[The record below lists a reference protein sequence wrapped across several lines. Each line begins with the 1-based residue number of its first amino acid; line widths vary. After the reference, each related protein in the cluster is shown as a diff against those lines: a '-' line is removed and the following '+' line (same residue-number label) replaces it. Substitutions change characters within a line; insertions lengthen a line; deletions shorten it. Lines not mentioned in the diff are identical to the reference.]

1 LTVTIRPLKVP
12 RTVLAAGAV
21 IAAGLAAAQTAG
33 PYVPP
38 SPAPSA
44 SPFPGAPAYAPP
56 AVTTPQTAYSQ
67 GLSQSDAQGLSAV
80 LAAAKSGDGGQIRA
94 AMSGL
99 YDPVA
104 RKIALW
110 ALVDAAPTSLSYL
123 EADNA
128 RRDLA
133 GWPHADKREMAAETL
148 MGNSGMGPAATIAWF
163 AGARP
168 TTAQGALALATALN
182 ASGQVGEAAALI
194 RDAWRTL
201 VCDQVTQD
209 AILARFGAVLTS
221 ADHVAREDRL
231 LYGAH
236 GTTTG
241 DMLRLLPPDQLA
253 LAQAR
258 MAVRRGD
265 PNAESLIDALPPAL
279 RNAPGLAYERVL
291 SFRDHGE
298 TSAALSLIGYLP
310 ASMPAGAAERLWKH
324 GNLATAALREG
335 NVSGAYAAAA
345 HSGLTAGA
353 DAAEAEFEAG
363 WIALGRMKDPRAA
376 DEHFARLQAAGDSPL
391 TQSRALYWRG
401 RAADAMA
408 DPLAAQLFYAQAA
421 RYQTTFYGQLAASK
435 GGAATITLGHDPEI
449 TAADRARFEGRESIR
464 AARLLA
470 QIGAKDAF
478 KTFVTGISE
487 TLPTGAE
494 EALLVDFVRGW
505 GDQELAMRVVR
516 NAAKR
521 DFILPERGYPIRAA
535 PAAYDAPEAPFV
547 LGIVRQ
553 ESSFDPMARSGTGA
567 RGMMQLMPG
576 TAEGVARRLGLG
588 YGGLD
593 DPDYNIRLGSAYL
606 GQLVGQ
612 FSGSYVM
619 AAAAYNA
626 GPGRPSQ
633 WSEECGDPRSSSTD
647 PVNFIEC
654 IPFSE
659 TRDYVMRVLEATQVY
674 RARLNGG
681 AAPDTLASDLKRGG
695 YGYAAVGSGRTAGGG
710 GGF

>member
-1 LTVTIRPLKVP
+1 LTVTIRPRKIP
-12 RTVLAAGAV
+12 RTVLTAGAV

-38 SPAPSA
+38 SPTPSA
-44 SPFPGAPAYAPP
+44 SPYAGAPSYTPP
-56 AVTTPQTAYSQ
+56 TVSTPQTAYSQ
-67 GLSQSDAQGLSAV
+67 GLSQSDAQNLQAA
-80 LAAAKSGDGGQIRA
+80 LAAAKSAEGGQIRA
-94 AMSGL
+94 AMGAI
-99 YDPVA
+99 YDPLA

-133 GWPHADKREMAAETL
+133 GWPRADKREMVAETL
-148 MGNSGMGPAATIAWF
+148 LGNSGMGPAATIAWF
-163 AGARP
+163 AGAKP

-182 ASGQVGEAAALI
+182 ASGQVSEAAALI
-194 RDAWRTL
+194 RGAWRTM
-201 VCDQVTQD
+201 VCDQVTQE
-209 AILARFGAVLTS
+209 AILARFGAVLAS
-221 ADHVAREDRL
+221 ADHTAREDML
-231 LYGAH
+231 LYGAQ
-236 GTTTG
+236 GTTAG

-253 LAQAR
+253 LAGAR

-265 PNAESLIDALPPAL
+265 PSAQSLIDALPPAL
-279 RNAPGLAYERVL
+279 RNAPGLAYERIL
-291 SFRDHGE
+291 SFRDHGD
-298 TSAALSLIGYLP
+298 TSSALSLIGYLP
-310 ASMPAGAAERLWKH
+310 QSLPSEDAAERLWKH
-324 GNLATAALREG
+324 GNLATAALRAG
-335 NVSGAYAAAA
+335 NISGAYAAAA
-345 HSGLTAGA
+345 HSGLSSGA

-363 WIALGRMKDPRAA
+363 WIALVRMKDARAA
-376 DEHFARLQAAGDSPL
+376 DEHFARLQTIGGSPL

-401 RAADAMA
+401 RTAEAMG
-408 DPLAAQLFYAQAA
+408 DPVAAQLFYAQGA

-435 GGAATITLGHDPEI
+435 GGPATITLGHDPEI
-449 TAADRARFEGRESIR
+449 TAADRARFEGRESVR

-516 NAAKR
+516 NAARR
-521 DFILPERGYPIRAA
+521 DFILPERGYPIRSA

-553 ESSFDPMARSGTGA
+553 ESSFNPMARSGAGA

-576 TAEGVARRLGLG
+576 TAQGVARRLGAG
-588 YGGLD
+588 DGDLD
-593 DPDYNIRLGSAYL
+593 DPDYNMRLGSAYL

-633 WSEECGDPRSSSTD
+633 WSVECGDPRSSSTD

-674 RARLNGG
+674 RARLGG
-681 AAPDTLASDLKRGG
+681 GTAPDTLANDLKRGA
-695 YGYAAVGSGRTAGGG
+695 YGYASSGPATSAGGG
-710 GGF
+710 AT